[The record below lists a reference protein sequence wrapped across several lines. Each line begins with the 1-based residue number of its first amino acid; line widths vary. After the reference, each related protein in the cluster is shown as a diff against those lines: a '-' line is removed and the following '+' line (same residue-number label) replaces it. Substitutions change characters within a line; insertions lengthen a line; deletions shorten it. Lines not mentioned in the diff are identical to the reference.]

1 MRELVQIYTFSD
13 EPPNGVRRR
22 FKFPTSSMPQHRTS
36 SGTLERTRLRPPHS
50 YLVIMHNDDETTMD
64 FVVDVLMQIFRL
76 NYQQSM
82 KVMLKVHKEGQCTV
96 AKYRSLDMAQTKVR
110 RAVQAAEEAGFP
122 LKFSIEPVV
131 EE

>member
-1 MRELVQIYTFSD
+1 
-13 EPPNGVRRR
+13 
-22 FKFPTSSMPQHRTS
+22 
-36 SGTLERTRLRPPHS
+36 
-50 YLVIMHNDDETTMD
+50 
-64 FVVDVLMQIFRL
+64 
-76 NYQQSM
+76 M

>member
-1 MRELVQIYTFSD
+1 
-13 EPPNGVRRR
+13 
-22 FKFPTSSMPQHRTS
+22 MPQHHTS

-82 KVMLKVHKEGQCTV
+82 KVMLKVHKEGQCAV
-96 AKYRSLDMAQTKVR
+96 AK
-110 RAVQAAEEAGFP
+110 
-122 LKFSIEPVV
+122 
-131 EE
+131 

>member
-1 MRELVQIYTFSD
+1 
-13 EPPNGVRRR
+13 
-22 FKFPTSSMPQHRTS
+22 MPQHRTS

>member
-1 MRELVQIYTFSD
+1 MQQNYTISD
-13 EPPNGVRRR
+13 EPPNEVRRR
-22 FKFPTSSMPQHRTS
+22 FKFPTSSMPQHHTS
-36 SGTLERTRLRPPHS
+36 SGALERTRLRPPHS

>member
-1 MRELVQIYTFSD
+1 
-13 EPPNGVRRR
+13 
-22 FKFPTSSMPQHRTS
+22 MPQHHTS

-82 KVMLKVHKEGQCTV
+82 KVMLKVHKEGQCIV